1 MTLLAPVLFVLAAL
15 AQDPEAERLKKEVD
29 KLKADNEVLI
39 RLIQELNDKMSKLEG
54 AKEPKPAADLLREE
68 QLKQA
73 VKSAFLEAE
82 LKAMKAAKA
91 SAVPP
96 AVTPVPVPEIVKPG
110 QQPRAP
116 IDAKVTAVA
125 NEIGLVVLSVGKNDG
140 VQLGDEFTVYRGAEF
155 VAKIVIDRADFR
167 WSAGKVTLRHGEPRI
182 GDSVSNYIYLKGKV
196 LEPAPLPSRGS
207 AEELRSIRKELDDVR
222 AQVRI
227 LSDRVIP
234 SWQNEGLALEDLS
247 EPIRSQLKI
256 AKGVM
261 VRQVRDGSPAAKF
274 GFKPYDAIPD
284 LSEDQVL
291 RAVKE
296 GGKVTI
302 YRQGNLETLQGVR
315 SR

>member
-1 MTLLAPVLFVLAAL
+1 MTLLAPVFLLLAAL

-29 KLKADNEVLI
+29 RLKTDNEVLLRQI
-39 RLIQELNDKMSKLEG
+39 KELSEKMSKLEG
-54 AKEPKPAADLLREE
+54 PKATADLLREE

-73 VKSAFLEAE
+73 VRAAFQEAE
-82 LKAMKAAKA
+82 LKAMSGAKP
-91 SAVPP
+91 SPVP
-96 AVTPVPVPEIVKPG
+96 AVTTPAAVPDIVRPG
-110 QQPRAP
+110 QPTPRAP
-116 IDAKVTAVA
+116 IDTFVTAVA
-125 NEIGLVVLSVGKNDG
+125 SEIGLVVISAGKDDR
-140 VQLGDEFTVYRGAEF
+140 VQVGDEFTVFRKGEY
-155 VAKIVIDRADFR
+155 VARIKIDRSDR
-167 WSAGKVTLRHGEPRI
+167 KWSAGKVTARNSEPRV
-182 GDSVSNYIYLKGKV
+182 GDEVSNYMYLRV
-196 LEPAPLPSRGS
+196 ASVPATPVPSRGS

-302 YRQGNLETLQGVR
+302 YRQGNLETLQGDR